1 MKEITFLL
9 QDLLQE
15 AIRRRD
21 MQANVSA
28 TFGLVKK
35 EIAGLIK
42 NIQDCENIGMAD
54 KYFDE
59 LQPLQ
64 EALSQLLFEYDFKIP
79 AELVNFVGEYDR
91 LDDIRLR
98 EYLFAKIKNNE
109 YSFDTLSVE

>member
-1 MKEITFLL
+1 MKEIIFLL
-9 QDLLQE
+9 QDLQQE

-21 MQANVSA
+21 MQANVSV
-28 TFGLVKK
+28 TFGLVKN

-42 NIQDCENIGMAD
+42 NIRVCESIAMVD

-59 LQPLQ
+59 LQRLQ
-64 EALSQLLFEYDFKIP
+64 EALSQLLFEYDFQMP
-79 AELVNFVGEYDR
+79 AELVNFVGECDR

-98 EYLFAKIKNNE
+98 EYLFVKIKNNN